1 MAVAYLTFLLVSLI
15 CMVLCDWRWKLAFF
29 ADAKTA
35 AALCVG
41 LVVLFLIWDGL
52 GIATGSFFRGG
63 SDYMT
68 GVILAPELPV
78 EEPIFLFFLSYL
90 TINVTTATRRLHRL
104 WIRR

>member
-1 MAVAYLTFLLVSLI
+1 MAFAYLAFLLVSLM
-15 CMVLCDWRWKLAFF
+15 CMVLCDWRWTLAFF
-29 ADAKTA
+29 ADAKA
-35 AALCVG
+35 ATALCLG

-68 GVILAPELPV
+68 GIILAPELPI

-90 TINVTTATRRLHRL
+90 TINVTTATRRLYRL